1 MLSDAVVWPVF
12 IFASSSSSAL
22 ASSSWRSERNMLTS
36 PAMTVSSMASVAEEY
51 RACGL
56 DVAGRASIMNVSSAE
71 VAAEQ
76 EQDDKCQ
83 NT

>member
-1 MLSDAVVWPVF
+1 
-12 IFASSSSSAL
+12 
-22 ASSSWRSERNMLTS
+22 MLTS